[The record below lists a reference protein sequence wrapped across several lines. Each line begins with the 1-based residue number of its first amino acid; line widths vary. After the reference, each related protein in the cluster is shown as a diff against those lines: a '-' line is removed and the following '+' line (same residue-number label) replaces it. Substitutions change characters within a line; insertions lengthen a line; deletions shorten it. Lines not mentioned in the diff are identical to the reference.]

1 MSEGRAAEAAGKLEG
16 KNLVARVDEI
26 STSLQALGRDWAR
39 VKATV
44 ELTLKDGTA
53 DVGWYELDVMKEA
66 GGWKV
71 VSFREGAP
79 DLSGWSLVL
88 GRAGDVEAA
97 KEVFVG
103 YLDDLA
109 AGRYKEADQWLAG
122 PALKEHLAAGDVL
135 SKGKLLEAVS
145 EVSLTPLAR
154 DGKLLVARCDY
165 HAGEKKIGVAAVF
178 YRTAQGWRIVGIQNV
193 LGQ

>member
-1 MSEGRAAEAAGKLEG
+1 M
-16 KNLVARVDEI
+16 
-26 STSLQALGRDWAR
+26 
-39 VKATV
+39 
-44 ELTLKDGTA
+44 ELTLADGTA
-53 DVGWYELDVMKEA
+53 DVGWYELDVLKEA

-97 KEVFVG
+97 KEVFAG

-109 AGRYKEADQWLAG
+109 TGRYKEADQWLAG

-165 HAGEKKIGVAAVF
+165 RAGEKDVHLIAIF
-178 YRTAQGWRIVGIQNV
+178 YQTVQGWRVVNLTDRKSV
-193 LGQ
+193 V